1 MRGAG
6 WWLVKVSIQIVR
18 MCEVEARDDFGVR
31 YVWRDIVV
39 RLEGR

>member
-6 WWLVKVSIQIVR
+6 RWLVKLSIQIVG
-18 MCEVEARDDFGVR
+18 MCEVEARDDFRVR
-31 YVWRDIVV
+31 YVWRDAVV